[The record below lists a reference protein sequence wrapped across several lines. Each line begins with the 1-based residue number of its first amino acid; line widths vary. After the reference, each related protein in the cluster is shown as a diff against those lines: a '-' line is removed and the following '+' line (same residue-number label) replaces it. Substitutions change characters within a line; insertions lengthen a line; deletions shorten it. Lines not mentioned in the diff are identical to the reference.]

1 MKPCLLNFTQDEEM
15 EDDAELLLERVE
27 EEMAEDYS
35 EEEDGYDD
43 HSFQE
48 TVPDVFLTRDV
59 LHIDELGAFPSNER
73 TGSGTRVQHERPEPY
88 LQSRWVEAQTNKRA
102 TDNQQTNKQTNRRLI
117 INNRHINQD

>member
-102 TDNQQTNKQTNRRLI
+102 TDNQQTNKQTNGRLI

>member
-48 TVPDVFLTRDV
+48 TVSDVFLTRDV

-88 LQSRWVEAQTNKRA
+88 LQSRSVEAQTNKRA
-102 TDNQQTNKQTNRRLI
+102 TDNQQTNKQTNR
-117 INNRHINQD
+117 

>member
-73 TGSGTRVQHERPEPY
+73 TGSGSRVQHERPEPY
-88 LQSRWVEAQTNKRA
+88 LQSRFF
-102 TDNQQTNKQTNRRLI
+102 
-117 INNRHINQD
+117 

>member
-102 TDNQQTNKQTNRRLI
+102 TDNQQTNKQTNK
-117 INNRHINQD
+117 QMDD